1 MSWWHFWK
9 GFISSKAVEKQDGG
23 SSRAHGTYMIS
34 VRLQLLPTGLISMLS
49 YFLGLMYSEVV
60 LAHLQL
66 RFPFTSRM
74 AERERRWQL
83 TSTDSA
89 VRDAATPGAKGSFPS
104 RVFTDSTA
112 GTTVRSCHLRPYLS
126 SLLPHCSQKLNQTP
140 AKDGRASSL
149 ATRQALG

>member
-74 AERERRWQL
+74 AEREREGGDLQAQTAPLGMQQL
-83 TSTDSA
+83 REPKEVSL
-89 VRDAATPGAKGSFPS
+89 P
-104 RVFTDSTA
+104 VFSLTA
-112 GTTVRSCHLRPYLS
+112 LQGPR
-126 SLLPHCSQKLNQTP
+126 
-140 AKDGRASSL
+140 
-149 ATRQALG
+149 